1 MALTGGMVTGT
12 IGRKAG
18 KYTVERI
25 GPGARKAM
33 DAIRDFKDPMNIDKN
48 NEERN
53 KKRAKKAYMDN
64 GENYRKALS
73 MASSLGSPE
82 DAKKI
87 QEKMFELEGYG
98 IKDEKDQKRALEM
111 EKNNKELDL
120 QTAAYGINES
130 KGLDVNDEKK
140 MAQWRKGQIQ
150 EQMNNG
156 MSKANAEARVEQEEY
171 LIRETKI
178 KGEWRRYV
186 NAREK
191 QEEERRRSSQQTSPR
206 PSNNDPH

>member
-1 MALTGGMVTGT
+1 MALTG
-12 IGRKAG
+12 
-18 KYTVERI
+18 
-25 GPGARKAM
+25 
-33 DAIRDFKDPMNIDKN
+33 
-48 NEERN
+48 
-53 KKRAKKAYMDN
+53 

-73 MASSLGSPE
+73 MASNLGSPE

-111 EKNNKELDL
+111 EKDNKELDIEK
-120 QTAAYGINES
+120 AAYSINKS
-130 KGLDVNDEKK
+130 KGLDVNDDKK
-140 MAQWRKGQIQ
+140 MAEWRKGEIQ
-150 EQMNNG
+150 KQMNTG
-156 MSKANAEARVEQEEY
+156 MNKAAAEARVEQEEY
-171 LIRETKI
+171 LIREAKI

-191 QEEERRRSSQQTSPR
+191 QEERRRSSQHTSPR

>member
-1 MALTGGMVTGT
+1 M
-12 IGRKAG
+12 
-18 KYTVERI
+18 
-25 GPGARKAM
+25 
-33 DAIRDFKDPMNIDKN
+33 
-48 NEERN
+48 
-53 KKRAKKAYMDN
+53 
-64 GENYRKALS
+64 
-73 MASSLGSPE
+73 GSPE

-98 IKDEKDQKRALEM
+98 ITDEKDQKRALEM
-111 EKNNKELDL
+111 EKNNEELDL
-120 QTAAYGINES
+120 QTVAYGINES
-130 KGLDVNDEKK
+130 KGLDVNDDKK
-140 MAQWRKGQIQ
+140 MDQWRKGKIQ

-156 MSKANAEARVEQEEY
+156 MNKADAEARVEQEEY
-171 LIRETKI
+171 LIRESKI